1 MNIVEDQ
8 AAKRTLVI
16 TGSSGFV
23 GQRLVALALK
33 RGFEVIGIDSR
44 ESSNLDCPQITV
56 DLISEDF
63 YHLIPKDT
71 TIIHLA
77 SLSTDSLCREN
88 PTLAIDANLKATMLV
103 LENAKK
109 AEAQHFIFASSEWV
123 YPEKSDF
130 VEQRETDRLELTDLN
145 SLYAISKLVGES
157 LIRTTCQIPYTLLR
171 FGIIYG
177 PRSIPGS
184 SAESLALKVFNGEEI
199 SVGSSKTARR
209 FIYVDDLVEGI
220 LKVVEIG
227 AGAAS
232 SLPINLAG
240 SELISLSKVVET
252 VNGILGKSICI
263 LDGGKPASIRN
274 PLIDLSTEKLGWSPK
289 INFSTGIKNCIDTM
303 TTNSSP
309 EVEN

>member
-1 MNIVEDQ
+1 MSQMKEQ
-8 AAKRTLVI
+8 TSRTLVI

-23 GQRLVALALK
+23 GEKLATIALE

-44 ESSNLDCPQITV
+44 KSSVLKCQQITL
-56 DLISEDF
+56 DLINEDF
-63 YHLIPKDT
+63 YHLIPKGSSV
-71 TIIHLA
+71 IHLA

-88 PTLAIDANLKATMLV
+88 PVLAVDANLKATMLV
-103 LENAKK
+103 LNNSKK
-109 AEAQHFIFASSEWV
+109 AEAEHFIFASSEWV

-157 LIRTTCQIPYTLLR
+157 LIRTSSEIPYTLLR

-177 PRSIPGS
+177 PRALPGS
-184 SAESLALKVFNGEEI
+184 SAESLALKVFNNEEI
-199 SVGSSKTARR
+199 SVGSANTARR

-220 LKVVEIG
+220 LKVVELG
-227 AGAAS
+227 AS
-232 SLPINLAG
+232 KMNSLPINLAG

-252 VNGILGKSICI
+252 VNRLLGKSISVI
-263 LDGGKPASIRN
+263 DGGKQASIRN
-274 PLIDLSTEKLGWSPK
+274 PLINLSIEKLGWSPK
-289 INFSTGIKNCIDTM
+289 TDFSTGIQNCIHAM
-303 TTNSSP
+303 TSKSKL

>member
-1 MNIVEDQ
+1 MSQMKEQ
-8 AAKRTLVI
+8 TSRTLVI

-23 GQRLVALALK
+23 GEKLATIALE

-44 ESSNLDCPQITV
+44 KSSVLKCQQITL
-56 DLISEDF
+56 DLINEDF
-63 YHLIPKDT
+63 YHLIPKGSSV
-71 TIIHLA
+71 IHLA

-88 PTLAIDANLKATMLV
+88 PVLAVDANLKATMLV
-103 LENAKK
+103 LNNSKK
-109 AEAQHFIFASSEWV
+109 AEAEHFIFASSEWV

-157 LIRTTCQIPYTLLR
+157 LIRTSSEIPYTLLR

-177 PRSIPGS
+177 PRALPGS
-184 SAESLALKVFNGEEI
+184 SAESLALKVFNNEEI
-199 SVGSSKTARR
+199 SVGSAKTARR

-220 LKVVEIG
+220 LKVVELG
-227 AGAAS
+227 AS
-232 SLPINLAG
+232 KMNSLPINLAG

-252 VNGILGKSICI
+252 VNRLLGKSISVI
-263 LDGGKPASIRN
+263 DGGNQASIRN
-274 PLIDLSTEKLGWSPK
+274 PLINLSSEKLGWSPK
-289 INFSTGIKNCIDTM
+289 TDFSTGIQKCIDAM
-303 TTNSSP
+303 TSKSKP